1 MLAGSYSLHRR
12 LALELST
19 DSMELELELLVA
31 SAFQLLAN
39 TAISG
44 RRGTDL
50 FLTGGASVTLTLRRH
65 C

>member
-1 MLAGSYSLHRR
+1 
-12 LALELST
+12 
-19 DSMELELELLVA
+19 MELELELLVA